1 MSVNDPWFRLGH
13 MLDMA
18 RAVES
23 FMLGVTPE
31 SLAADLKLQLAV
43 IRALQIIGEAAAR
56 VDDSFRSAHP
66 ELPWKK
72 IVGFRNIVVHVYWE
86 VDLNDVWRIATISI
100 PELIKVLKA
109 KGITDKPQ
117 DE

>member
-1 MSVNDPWFRLGH
+1 
-13 MLDMA
+13 
-18 RAVES
+18 
-23 FMLGVTPE
+23 
-31 SLAADLKLQLAV
+31 
-43 IRALQIIGEAAAR
+43 
-56 VDDSFRSAHP
+56 
-66 ELPWKK
+66 
-72 IVGFRNIVVHVYWE
+72 